1 VRARGPTIRGGVAAL
16 VLVALVALLGCTPTV
31 PTSPAVAIPTPT
43 PSPVASPPSTPS
55 PSPASATASGRVDS
69 TLLDALPREI
79 DGQALRPD
87 DESAAAIENLPADVE
102 ALAIGLYIRPGSSA
116 ADDFAIVNVARLQ
129 AGVFDEGWFRS
140 WRDTYDRGACEVAGG
155 VAPGSTE
162 AEIAGHATHIE
173 SCQGGVHLY
182 HVHLTDP
189 DRVVSITAAGDGR
202 FGERVVAG
210 LTE

>member
-1 VRARGPTIRGGVAAL
+1 VRGPRLTVGIRLAVLTI
-16 VLVALVALLGCTPTV
+16 VALAGCTPTAPAS
-31 PTSPAVAIPTPT
+31 PTVAIPTPT
-43 PSPVASPPSTPS
+43 ASAVASGPSTPS
-55 PSPASATASGRVDS
+55 PSSVSVTASGRVDS
-69 TLLDALPREI
+69 TLLDVLPRDI
-79 DGQALRPD
+79 DGQPLRPD

-102 ALAIGLYIRPGSSA
+102 ALAIGLYIRAGSST
-116 ADDFAIVNVARLQ
+116 ADDFAIVNVARLRS
-129 AGVFDEGWFRS
+129 GVFEEGWFRS

-162 AEIAGHATHIE
+162 AEIGGHATHIE

-182 HVHLTDP
+182 HVHLVDP
-189 DRVVSITAAGDGR
+189 DRVISITAAGDGR

>member
-1 VRARGPTIRGGVAAL
+1 MRGPGLSIGTGLAVLTI
-16 VLVALVALLGCTPTV
+16 VALAGCAPTAPV
-31 PTSPAVAIPTPT
+31 SPTVAIPTPT
-43 PSPVASPPSTPS
+43 ASPVASAPSTPS
-55 PSPASATASGRVDS
+55 PSPASVTAGGRVDA
-69 TLLDALPREI
+69 TLLDVLPRDI
-79 DGQALRPD
+79 DGQPLRPD

-102 ALAIGLYIRPGSSA
+102 ALAIGLYIRPGSSV
-116 ADDFAIVNVARLQ
+116 ADDFAIVNVARLRS
-129 AGVFDEGWFRS
+129 GVFEEGWFRS

-162 AEIAGHATHIE
+162 AEIGGHATHIE

-182 HVHLTDP
+182 HVHLADP
-189 DRVVSITAAGDGR
+189 DRVISITAAGEGR

>member
-1 VRARGPTIRGGVAAL
+1 MRGPGPTTTIGVA
-16 VLVALVALLGCTPTV
+16 VLAIVALAGCTPTAPAS
-31 PTSPAVAIPTPT
+31 PTMAIPTPT
-43 PSPVASPPSTPS
+43 ASPVATARSTPS
-55 PSPASATASGRVDS
+55 PSPASVTASGRVDPM
-69 TLLDALPREI
+69 LLDVLPRDI
-79 DGQALRPD
+79 DGQPLRPD
-87 DESAAAIENLPADVE
+87 DEAAAAIENLPADVE
-102 ALAIGLYIRPGSSA
+102 ALAIGLYIRPGSSI
-116 ADDFAIVNVARLQ
+116 ADDFAIVNVARLRS
-129 AGVFDEGWFRS
+129 GVFEEGWFRS

-182 HVHLTDP
+182 HVHLGDP
-189 DRVVSITAAGDGR
+189 DRVISITAAGEGR

>member
-1 VRARGPTIRGGVAAL
+1 MRGPGPTISVGVAAL
-16 VLVALVALLGCTPTV
+16 AIVAFAGCAPVAPASPTL
-31 PTSPAVAIPTPT
+31 AIPTPT
-43 PSPVASPPSTPS
+43 PSPVASTPSTPS
-55 PSPASATASGRVDS
+55 PSPASVTASGHVDP
-69 TLLDALPREI
+69 TLLDVLPREI
-79 DGQALRPD
+79 EGQPLRPD
-87 DESAAAIENLPADVE
+87 EESAAAIENLPTDVE
-102 ALAIGLYIRPGSSA
+102 ALAIGLYIRPGSST
-116 ADDFAIVNVARLQ
+116 ADDFAIVNVARLR

-162 AEIAGHATHIE
+162 AEIGGHATHIE

-182 HVHLTDP
+182 HVHLSDP
-189 DRVVSITAAGDGR
+189 DRVVSITAAGEGR

>member
-1 VRARGPTIRGGVAAL
+1 VRGPGLTIGISAA
-16 VLVALVALLGCTPTV
+16 VLTIVALAGCAPTAPAS
-31 PTSPAVAIPTPT
+31 PTVAIPTPT
-43 PSPVASPPSTPS
+43 ASPVASAPSTPS
-55 PSPASATASGRVDS
+55 PSPASVAASGRVDS
-69 TLLDALPREI
+69 TLLDVLPPDI
-79 DGQALRPD
+79 DGQPLRPD

-102 ALAIGLYIRPGSSA
+102 ALAIGLYIRPGSST
-116 ADDFAIVNVARLQ
+116 ADDFAIVNVARLRS
-129 AGVFDEGWFRS
+129 GVFEEGWFRS

-182 HVHLTDP
+182 HVHLADP
-189 DRVVSITAAGDGR
+189 DRVISITAAGEGR

>member
-1 VRARGPTIRGGVAAL
+1 VRGPGLTIGISAA
-16 VLVALVALLGCTPTV
+16 VLTIVALAGCAPTAPAS
-31 PTSPAVAIPTPT
+31 PTVAIPTPT
-43 PSPVASPPSTPS
+43 ASPVASAPSTPS
-55 PSPASATASGRVDS
+55 PSPASVTASGRVDS
-69 TLLDALPREI
+69 TLLDVLPPDI
-79 DGQALRPD
+79 DGQPLRPD

-102 ALAIGLYIRPGSSA
+102 ALAIGLYIRPGSST
-116 ADDFAIVNVARLQ
+116 ADDFAIVNVARLRS
-129 AGVFDEGWFRS
+129 GVFEEGWFRS

-182 HVHLTDP
+182 HVHLADP
-189 DRVVSITAAGDGR
+189 DRVISITAAGEGR

>member
-1 VRARGPTIRGGVAAL
+1 M
-16 VLVALVALLGCTPTV
+16 
-31 PTSPAVAIPTPT
+31 
-43 PSPVASPPSTPS
+43 
-55 PSPASATASGRVDS
+55 TASGRVDS
-69 TLLDALPREI
+69 TLLDVLPREV
-79 DGQALRPD
+79 DGQPLRPD

-102 ALAIGLYIRPGSSA
+102 ALAIGLYIRPGSSVS
-116 ADDFAIVNVARLQ
+116 DDLAIVNVARLQ
-129 AGVFDEGWFRS
+129 AGVFDETWFRS

-162 AEIAGHATHIE
+162 AEIGGHTTHIE

-182 HVHLTDP
+182 HVHLADP
-189 DRVVSITAAGDGR
+189 DRVISITAAGEGR

>member
-1 VRARGPTIRGGVAAL
+1 VRDPRLTIAIGVAAL
-16 VLVALVALLGCTPTV
+16 AIITLAGCTPTAPAT
-31 PTSPAVAIPTPT
+31 PTVAIPTPT
-43 PSPVASPPSTPS
+43 ASPVPSASTTPS
-55 PSPASATASGRVDS
+55 PSPALATASGRVDS
-69 TLLDALPREI
+69 TLLDVLPRDV
-79 DGQALRPD
+79 DGQPLRPD

-102 ALAIGLYIRPGSSA
+102 AIAIGLYIRPGSSV

-162 AEIAGHATHIE
+162 AEIGGHATHIE

-182 HVHLTDP
+182 HVHLADP
-189 DRVVSITAAGDGR
+189 DRVISITAAGEGR
-202 FGERVVAG
+202 FGERVIAG

>member
-1 VRARGPTIRGGVAAL
+1 VRARGPAISLGVAGLAI
-16 VLVALVALLGCTPTV
+16 VALVGCEPMAPPTPTG
-31 PTSPAVAIPTPT
+31 AIPTPS
-43 PSPVASPPSTPS
+43 PSPVASAPTTPS
-55 PSPASATASGRVDS
+55 PSPASVTASGRVDP
-69 TLLDALPREI
+69 TLLDVLPREI
-79 DGQALRPD
+79 DGQPLRPD
-87 DESAAAIENLPADVE
+87 AESAAGIENLPAEVE
-102 ALAIGLYIRPGSSA
+102 ALAIGLYIRPGSST
-116 ADDFAIVNVARLQ
+116 ADDFAIVNVARLR
-129 AGVFDEGWFRS
+129 AGVFAEGWFRS

-182 HVHLTDP
+182 HVHLADP
-189 DRVVSITAAGDGR
+189 DRVISITAAGEGR

>member
-1 VRARGPTIRGGVAAL
+1 VRGPGLTIGIGLALLTIAAL
-16 VLVALVALLGCTPTV
+16 AGCAPTAPAS
-31 PTSPAVAIPTPT
+31 PTVAIPTPT
-43 PSPVASPPSTPS
+43 ASPVASAPSTPS
-55 PSPASATASGRVDS
+55 PSLASVTASGRVDP
-69 TLLDALPREI
+69 TLLDVLPRDI
-79 DGQALRPD
+79 DGQPLRPD

-102 ALAIGLYIRPGSSA
+102 ALAIGLYVRPGSA
-116 ADDFAIVNVARLQ
+116 IADDFAIVSVARLRS
-129 AGVFDEGWFRS
+129 GVFEEGWFRS

-162 AEIAGHATHIE
+162 AEIGGHATHIE

-182 HVHLTDP
+182 HVRLADP
-189 DRVVSITAAGDGR
+189 DRVISITAAGEGR

>member
-1 VRARGPTIRGGVAAL
+1 VRGPGPTITIRVA
-16 VLVALVALLGCTPTV
+16 VLTIVALAGCTPTAPAS
-31 PTSPAVAIPTPT
+31 PTLAIPTPT
-43 PSPVASPPSTPS
+43 ASPVASASTTPS
-55 PSPASATASGRVDS
+55 PSSSPASVTASGRVDS
-69 TLLDALPREI
+69 TLLDVLPRDV
-79 DGQALRPD
+79 DGQPLRPD

-102 ALAIGLYIRPGSSA
+102 ALAIGLYIRPGSST
-116 ADDFAIVNVARLQ
+116 ADDFAIVNVARLRS
-129 AGVFDEGWFRS
+129 GVFEEGWFRS

-162 AEIAGHATHIE
+162 ADIGGHATHIE

-182 HVHLTDP
+182 HVHLADP
-189 DRVVSITAAGDGR
+189 DRVISITAAGQGR

>member
-1 VRARGPTIRGGVAAL
+1 MRRPGPTISVGVGVAAL
-16 VLVALVALLGCTPTV
+16 AIVGLAGCAPTAPAS
-31 PTSPAVAIPTPT
+31 PTFAIPTPT
-43 PSPVASPPSTPS
+43 PSPVASAPSTPS
-55 PSPASATASGRVDS
+55 PSPASVTASGRVDP
-69 TLLDALPREI
+69 TLLDVLPREI
-79 DGQALRPD
+79 DGQPLRPD

-102 ALAIGLYIRPGSSA
+102 ALAIGLYIRPGSST
-116 ADDFAIVNVARLQ
+116 ADDFAIVNVARLRPD
-129 AGVFDEGWFRS
+129 VFAEGWFRS

-162 AEIAGHATHIE
+162 AEIGGHATHIE

-182 HVHLTDP
+182 HVHLADP
-189 DRVVSITAAGDGR
+189 DRVISITAAGEGR

>member
-1 VRARGPTIRGGVAAL
+1 VRGPGLKSGLGVA
-16 VLVALVALLGCTPTV
+16 VLAIVALTGCTPIAPASPTV
-31 PTSPAVAIPTPT
+31 VIPTPT
-43 PSPVASPPSTPS
+43 ASPVASAPGTSS
-55 PSPASATASGRVDS
+55 PSPASVTASGRVDP
-69 TLLDALPREI
+69 TLLDVLPRDI
-79 DGQALRPD
+79 DGQPLRPD

-102 ALAIGLYIRPGSSA
+102 ALAIGLYIRHGSSA
-116 ADDFAIVNVARLQ
+116 ADDFAIVNVARLRS
-129 AGVFDEGWFRS
+129 GVFEEGWFRS

-182 HVHLTDP
+182 HVHLADP
-189 DRVVSITAAGDGR
+189 DRVISITAAGEGR

>member
-1 VRARGPTIRGGVAAL
+1 MRRPDPTTRIGVA
-16 VLVALVALLGCTPTV
+16 VLTIVALAGCNPTAPAS
-31 PTSPAVAIPTPT
+31 PTVAIPTPT
-43 PSPVASPPSTPS
+43 PSSLASAPSTPP
-55 PSPASATASGRVDS
+55 PSPASVTASGSVDP
-69 TLLDALPREI
+69 TLLDVLPRDI
-79 DGQALRPD
+79 DGQPLRPD
-87 DESAAAIENLPADVE
+87 DESAAAIKNLPEDVE
-102 ALAIGLYIRPGSSA
+102 ALAIGLYIRPGSST
-116 ADDFAIVNVARLQ
+116 ADDFAIVNVARLRS
-129 AGVFDEGWFRS
+129 GVFEEGWFRS

-182 HVHLTDP
+182 HVHLADP
-189 DRVVSITAAGDGR
+189 DRVISITAAGEGR